1 MAICVIAVVGRG
13 VVPMP
18 LVRRKPDH
26 LAGTQLRL
34 LLETSRRR
42 SRATAGLGCRAVR
55 QSASAQSP
63 AFAERGAITDLG
75 RQASAV
81 LIHLYPERVGFVE
94 SDRVAVGVAW
104 GKHVHRFTCRE
115 HMAAYV

>member
-1 MAICVIAVVGRG
+1 
-13 VVPMP
+13 
-18 LVRRKPDH
+18 
-26 LAGTQLRL
+26 
-34 LLETSRRR
+34 
-42 SRATAGLGCRAVR
+42 VR
-55 QSASAQSP
+55 QPAGAQSP

-115 HMAAYV
+115 HMAAYVALGIPMLSWAHQFCRAPRSNPSLGDHPRSR